1 MYLPGVLE
9 SPVYNSIVIYLYLL
23 EPLHAICHVHSLQV
37 HYNVFTL
44 WLYIIIGYLNCI
56 NVYMIKS
63 SYST

>member
-37 HYNVFTL
+37 HYNVVHPMAL
-44 WLYIIIGYLNCI
+44 YNYWLSKLY
-56 NVYMIKS
+56 
-63 SYST
+63 

>member
-37 HYNVFTL
+37 HYNVVHPMA
-44 WLYIIIGYLNCI
+44 LYN
-56 NVYMIKS
+56 K
-63 SYST
+63 